1 MKRTMEPKKLTGKQV
16 ATNVGR
22 GMLMGGADIIPGVS
36 GGTVALIL
44 GIYERLVTAISHV
57 DLELLSLVRTG
68 HVREAA
74 EHLDLKFLV
83 SLGTGIGL
91 GILSLGSL
99 VNQLLS
105 STNTREL
112 TLAAFFGII
121 LASSYLVACM
131 IEFKSPQEAAV
142 LTVLGLLGAGFA
154 FWLTGLQGEEVTLS
168 YGYVFV
174 CGMIGIC
181 AMILPGI
188 SGAYILLILGAYLPL
203 TDILKALP
211 RGHVGLSEL
220 TIVLVFGAGCAI
232 GLIAFSKVLRW
243 LLARHEAPTMAI
255 LCGFMIGALR
265 KIWPF
270 QTDLTPEVEKV
281 KHKMFENTWPEA
293 IDGHVIACLA
303 IATVGLLAVLFLD
316 RLTGAHEKVPLEDTA
331 S

>member
-1 MKRTMEPKKLTGKQV
+1 MNSTKLSGKGAAV
-16 ATNVGR
+16 NVGR
-22 GMLMGGADIIPGVS
+22 GMLMGGADVIPGVS

-57 DLELLSLVRTG
+57 DLELFSLIRQ
-68 HVREAA
+68 RRIRDAA
-74 EHLDLKFLV
+74 AHLDLTFLLTLL
-83 SLGTGIGL
+83 LGIAI

-105 STNTREL
+105 STDTREL

-121 LASSYLVACM
+121 LASSFLVAQM
-131 IEFKSPQEAAV
+131 IHVRHMQHGFL
-142 LTVLGLLGAGFA
+142 LTLLGLAGAAFA
-154 FWLTGLQGEEVTLS
+154 FWLTGLQGEEVHLT
-168 YGYVFV
+168 YGYVFI
-174 CGMIGIC
+174 CGTIGIC

-188 SGAYILLILGAYLPL
+188 SGAYILLIMGAYLPL

-211 RGHVGLSEL
+211 RGQVGVPEL
-220 TIVLVFGAGCAI
+220 IIVVVFGAGCAV

-243 LLARHEAPTMAI
+243 LLARHEAPTMAV

-281 KHKMFENTWPEA
+281 KHKLFENTWPDA
-293 IDGHVIACLA
+293 IDSHVIACIA
-303 IATVGLLAVLFLD
+303 IAIAGAVAILILD
-316 RLTGAHEKVPLEDTA
+316 RLTGGHKREPLQDQPA
-331 S
+331 